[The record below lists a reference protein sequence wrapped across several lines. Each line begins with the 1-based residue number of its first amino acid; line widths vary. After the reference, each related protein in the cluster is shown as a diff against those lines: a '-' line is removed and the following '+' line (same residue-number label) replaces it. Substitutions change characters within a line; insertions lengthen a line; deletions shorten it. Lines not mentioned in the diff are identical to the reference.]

1 MQKYYARLAGL
12 LKSNSEFVIDEK
24 LNKNML
30 AELARKYD
38 AGLLNLLLSDNAIK
52 QLFFVETEVGVIF
65 KKDIFLQFISQKE
78 FLPDSYTQFSTKI
91 GLSSGENFI
100 SDNNLV
106 VLNWPYKD
114 CVLEGGQTKEDQ
126 KRDEVFFNE
135 VLAPDQITTILD
147 EKVFTNWKRYDKDG
161 EHELDELK
169 PDDNLVIE
177 GNNLVVL
184 HSLKKRFAEKV
195 KLIYIDPPYNTGTDT
210 FGYNDTF
217 KRSTWLTFM
226 KNRLEVAKE
235 LLARDGAI
243 YIQADYHQIHYLK
256 ILMDEVFEKK
266 TFSAK

>member
-1 MQKYYARLAGL
+1 M
-12 LKSNSEFVIDEK
+12 
-24 LNKNML
+24 
-30 AELARKYD
+30 
-38 AGLLNLLLSDNAIK
+38 
-52 QLFFVETEVGVIF
+52 
-65 KKDIFLQFISQKE
+65 
-78 FLPDSYTQFSTKI
+78 
-91 GLSSGENFI
+91 
-100 SDNNLV
+100 
-106 VLNWPYKD
+106 LNWPYKD

-243 YIQADYHQIHYLK
+243 YTRNITKNSTEHK
-256 ILMDEVFEKK
+256 I
-266 TFSAK
+266 